1 MVRKFIRRDSIRYS
15 KLGKNRKKLQK
26 WRRPKGRD
34 NKMRERHAGYPKRPN
49 VGYKTSKKDSGK
61 IDGKEIFV
69 VYNVNELETAEKNSV
84 IIIGRV
90 GARKKLDLIGKATT
104 MGLKILNLA
113 KQNVG
118 GKKNAVK

>member
-1 MVRKFIRRDSIRYS
+1 MAQIRI
-15 KLGKNRKKLQK
+15 
-26 WRRPKGRD
+26 
-34 NKMRERHAGYPKRPN
+34 
-49 VGYKTSKKDSGK
+49 VKKDSGK